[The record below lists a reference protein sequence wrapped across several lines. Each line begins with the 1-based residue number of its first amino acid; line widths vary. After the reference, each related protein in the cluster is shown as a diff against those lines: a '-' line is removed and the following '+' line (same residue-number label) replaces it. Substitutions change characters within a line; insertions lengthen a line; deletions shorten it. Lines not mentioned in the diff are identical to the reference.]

1 MRFGFSQG
9 SIIAACKRK
18 LLNGFV
24 SCAKTGLGYCHEIAK
39 RFLDTLKAKLS
50 PDKPP
55 DTCGT
60 TPQKA
65 LPAPVYPLLLPFLP
79 EHNTTQVIMLE
90 PKPEHQPIESAAE
103 NEASPEMMEAVKS
116 EWEDEVSSDVLEH
129 KELRQQETS
138 FPRVYLA
145 VDPQKEHETAHEA
158 PGAAES
164 CEEKEADEA
173 LHDAPAATES
183 DEDPDHTADGSDAGD
198 SEREI
203 DLPPDMPGR
212 EESRQ
217 TLHALLFV
225 SDRPVSAERLASAL
239 GDVEREVVVNLL
251 EELRAEMAQQNLP
264 YELREI
270 AGGYQLTTRAEHAA
284 PIRRLLQSKSSN
296 RLSKAVLETLAIIA
310 YKQPVTRAT
319 VEAIRGVSVSHAF
332 EVLQEKRLIK
342 VAGVAEQPGRPKL
355 YRTTDEFLVHFG
367 IKSLKELPSIE
378 EIRETG

>member
-1 MRFGFSQG
+1 MRFGFAQD

-18 LLNGFV
+18 LVDGFV
-24 SCAKTGLGYCHEIAK
+24 SCAKTGLGYCRKIAK
-39 RFLDTLKAKLS
+39 RFVDTLKARLS
-50 PDKPP
+50 PEKPP
-55 DTCGT
+55 ATDGATS
-60 TPQKA
+60 QKA
-65 LPAPVYPLLLPFLP
+65 LPAPVYPALLPFLP
-79 EHNTTQVIMLE
+79 EYVTTEVIMLE
-90 PKPEHQPIESAAE
+90 PKPEHQPIELAAE
-103 NEASPEMMEAVKS
+103 TEASAEMMEPAESEGEDQASPE
-116 EWEDEVSSDVLEH
+116 VLEH

-145 VDPQKEHETAHEA
+145 VEPEQEHETTPEA
-158 PGAAES
+158 LGAAES
-164 CEEKEADEA
+164 SDADGADET
-173 LHDAPAATES
+173 PEPMES
-183 DEDPDHTADGSDAGD
+183 DEDPGYTADGAEGGN
-198 SEREI
+198 SEEEI
-203 DLPPDMPGR
+203 ELPPDMPGR

-251 EELRAEMAQQNLP
+251 EELRTEMAQQNLP

-270 AGGYQLTTRAEHAA
+270 AGGYQLTTRPEHAA
-284 PIRRLLQSKSSN
+284 PIRRLLQTKTSN

-332 EVLQEKRLIK
+332 DVLQEKRLIK